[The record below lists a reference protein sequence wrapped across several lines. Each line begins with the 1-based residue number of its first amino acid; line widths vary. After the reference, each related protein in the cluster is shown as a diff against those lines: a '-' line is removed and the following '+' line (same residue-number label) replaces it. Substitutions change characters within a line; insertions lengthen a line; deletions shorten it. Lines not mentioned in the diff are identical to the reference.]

1 MGTSKLVKNKAIFLD
16 RDGTINEEMGYINH
30 IERFKM
36 FDFVPESIRIFRRLG
51 YKIII
56 VTNQSGIARGYFTEK
71 LLNEVHGKLIKQ
83 LERSGAAVDDIYY
96 CPHHPTEGKPP
107 YRMDC
112 DCRKPKPG
120 MILRA
125 MEDWDLDLSQCL
137 LVGDRHKDVRFA
149 KNLEIRSA
157 MVLTGYGLGEYTY
170 QRENWEYQPDLM
182 GENLLE
188 VAKKLLQL
196 SDNKRRKS

>member
-1 MGTSKLVKNKAIFLD
+1 MLTSELLKNKAIFLD

-30 IERFKM
+30 IHRFKM
-36 FDFVPESIRIFRRLG
+36 FDFVPESIGIFRRLG
-51 YKIII
+51 FKIII

-83 LERSGAAVDDIYY
+83 LKSSGEAVDDIYY
-96 CPHHPTEGKPP
+96 CPHHPTEGRPP
-107 YRMDC
+107 YRLDC

-125 MEDWDLDLSQCL
+125 KEDWDLDLSKCL
-137 LVGDRHKDVRFA
+137 LVGDRYKDIRFA
-149 KNLEIRSA
+149 KSLGIGTA

-170 QRENWEYQPDLM
+170 
-182 GENLLE
+182 
-188 VAKKLLQL
+188 
-196 SDNKRRKS
+196 